1 MFAGIADDRYCAN
14 VTLFVVNIATN
25 ELCVDEAPN
34 NCLFALASVK
44 HIVETDNIGTR
55 SGLIYCVRLVVMRG
69 APND

>member
-44 HIVETDNIGTR
+44 HIVETDNNR
-55 SGLIYCVRLVVMRG
+55 DAEWVDYCVRLVVMRA